1 MSINCKYEGKLFQN
15 KKGIC
20 LNYFVNIESDN
31 TLDKFEPK
39 IKIMIN
45 MDKNNGIYGF
55 SGCYMFLSNFYP
67 TKIEY
72 EGLQYNSTEAA
83 YQSAK
88 TLDKQLKLKFVNIIA
103 SESKKLGRKLVIRK
117 DWEHVKIDIM
127 YELLLKKFSNQSL
140 KDKLLSTG
148 DKYLEETNYWGD
160 TFWGVSK
167 NKGNNNL
174 GKLLMK
180 VREFYKDNNVNKTLF
195 DY

>member
-1 MSINCKYEGKLFQN
+1 
-15 KKGIC
+15 
-20 LNYFVNIESDN
+20 
-31 TLDKFEPK
+31 
-39 IKIMIN
+39 
-45 MDKNNGIYGF
+45 MDQKDGIYGF

-88 TLDKQLKLKFVNIIA
+88 TLDKQLRLKFTNIIA
-103 SESKKLGRKLVIRK
+103 SKAKKLGRQLNLRK
-117 DWEHVKIDIM
+117 DWEQVKVDIM
-127 YELLLKKFSNQSL
+127 YELLIKKFSNESL
-140 KDKLLSTG
+140 KQQLLSTG

-167 NKGNNNL
+167 NKGNNIL

-180 VREFYKDNNVNKTLF
+180 VRGEINNVSRF
-195 DY
+195 H